1 MKIKARHVVIGA
13 GVAIVVGAAIQ
24 LSKTAKRLVATPFFK
39 APRIPDFWRVVFPL
53 DVQIKNPTAGGL
65 KVNFPFVELM
75 LGETVIGSSQAKR
88 EAIRI
93 PGHSQQTIQDIEI
106 EVPLL
111 NLSAF
116 ATPLL
121 DFVRRKTDSVELK
134 VRVTSEADLKLTT
147 IPINVVHPIT
157 ISRNGG
163 TV

>member
-1 MKIKARHVVIGA
+1 MKLRARHVVVGA

-24 LSKTAKRLVATPFFK
+24 MGRTVKRLVATPFFK

-53 DVQIKNPTAGGL
+53 NVKIKNPTAGGL

-93 PGHSQQTIQDIEI
+93 QGHSQTMIEDIEI

-116 ATPLL
+116 ATPLI
-121 DFVRRKTDSVELK
+121 DFVRGKSDSVDLK
-134 VRVTSEADLKLTT
+134 VRVSSEADLKLTT
-147 IPINVVHPIT
+147 IPVNVVHPIT
-157 ISRNGG
+157 IRRNGG